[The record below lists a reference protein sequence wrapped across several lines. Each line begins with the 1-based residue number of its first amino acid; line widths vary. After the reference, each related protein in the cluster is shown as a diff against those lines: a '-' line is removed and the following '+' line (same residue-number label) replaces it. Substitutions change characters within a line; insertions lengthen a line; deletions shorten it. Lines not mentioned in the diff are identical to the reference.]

1 MIDCIAIS
9 FINTTEEN
17 MGLLFPNQILKSWS
31 ILDIFWHFQALLI
44 KTIVCL
50 FTGVEEHS
58 SLTKKQRKMWK
69 KISTKMMKMT
79 TSKFVFKLCLSLVCH
94 FVSPGLSFQPEFVRS
109 FLSRPWMLSNQS
121 LNDPITGKIGFLFGY
136 MFLGLGR
143 IRVSKRSS
151 INFDYF
157 LLFI

>member
-1 MIDCIAIS
+1 MSLYRCWRT
-9 FINTTEEN
+9 F
-17 MGLLFPNQILKSWS
+17 ILKKEKRKKTRKKNVKRK
-31 ILDIFWHFQALLI
+31 FQQ
-44 KTIVCL
+44 K
-50 FTGVEEHS
+50 
-58 SLTKKQRKMWK
+58 RMM
-69 KISTKMMKMT
+69 MMKMT

-157 LLFI
+157 LLFIKINPWIKLQYRCILTTGRPTI

>member
-1 MIDCIAIS
+1 MH
-9 FINTTEEN
+9 
-17 MGLLFPNQILKSWS
+17 LLFFHVRFSKVEV
-31 ILDIFWHFQALLI
+31 DIFWHFQALLI

-58 SLTKKQRKMWK
+58 SLKNKKEKKQEKKCEK
-69 KISTKMMKMT
+69 KISTKMMMKMT

-136 MFLGLGR
+136 MFSGLGR

-151 INFDYF
+151 INFNYF